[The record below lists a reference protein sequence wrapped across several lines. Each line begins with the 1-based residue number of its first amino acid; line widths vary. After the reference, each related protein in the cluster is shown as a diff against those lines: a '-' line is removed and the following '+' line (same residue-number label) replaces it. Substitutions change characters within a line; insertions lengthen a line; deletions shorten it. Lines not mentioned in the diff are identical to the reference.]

1 MLHKLR
7 EQKIAVYRIQDATE
21 FWTLLDQ
28 IFQNRSDLMFNIREG
43 LLDAYVKHTL
53 FTLRVVETS
62 KLFADPQRED
72 LAAFLQSA
80 TPSWILMPAFCI
92 MKDDSTCEVMWMRDD
107 LKEEG
112 LESVF
117 HDTLNIVDDVPETV
131 NFVDFLCHD
140 TTDDRVTDH
149 TDPE

>member
-7 EQKIAVYRIQDATE
+7 EQKIVVYRIQDATE

-28 IFQNRSDLMFNIREG
+28 IFQNKSHLMFNIREA

-62 KLFADPQRED
+62 KLFADPQRKD

-92 MKDDSTCEVMWMRDD
+92 MKDDSTCDVMWMRED

-112 LESVF
+112 LETVF
-117 HDTLNIVDDVPETV
+117 YDTLNFVDHVSEPV
-131 NFVDFLCHD
+131 NFFDFVCHD
-140 TTDDRVTDH
+140 TTDDQVTDN
-149 TDPE
+149 TDQE